1 MTSTPVKEYVVR
13 ILAPSGVKGAGYLV
27 TDKHVLSCAHVVA
40 SALGVPDTQP
50 NPPDAAAHSDSDAHW
65 RLRERTQAEQPADG
79 PRWKEGDSAAS
90 DSQVGW
96 TTRRPL
102 M

>member
-50 NPPDAAAHSDSDAHW
+50 NLPDAPAHSDSDLHW
-65 RLRERTQAEQPADG
+65 CLRERTRGNSAADG
-79 PRWKEGDSAAS
+79 PRRKEGDSAAS